1 MARRRGWRRKG
12 RKGRFCP
19 RAKLQATGI
28 DRAGRR
34 QYIYHPEF
42 RARQEQEKFE
52 KFVRFAERLPDLR
65 HAMSEHIERLG
76 NTLAVARTSYVSPA
90 VVDQYFD
97 GRTNDDFGPRHLRV
111 VGGDRGLDLEERALL
126 DLLRSW

>member
-1 MARRRGWRRKG
+1 M
-12 RKGRFCP
+12 
-19 RAKLQATGI
+19 
-28 DRAGRR
+28 
-34 QYIYHPEF
+34 
-42 RARQEQEKFE
+42 
-52 KFVRFAERLPDLR
+52 RFAERLPDLR